1 MLSVVKHLCVYS
13 RAQSARDS
21 SEIESLASRALPA
34 ALQLRFAQN
43 DITRSTTINAFIG
56 EVISKSRRLQGV
68 CVRRRFEPTG
78 VPQKR
83 PTIVASPARSN
94 WTLVRVMI
102 VRGRPYRE
110 RGHSAAKSRE
120 ARN

>member
-1 MLSVVKHLCVYS
+1 MLSGAKHLCVYS
-13 RAQSARDS
+13 GAQSARDS
-21 SEIESLASRALPA
+21 SEI
-34 ALQLRFAQN
+34 LRFAQN

-78 VPQKR
+78 VSQKR

-94 WTLVRVMI
+94 WTLAHAMI
-102 VRGRPYRE
+102 VRGRSYRE
-110 RGHSAAKSRE
+110 PGHSAAKSRE